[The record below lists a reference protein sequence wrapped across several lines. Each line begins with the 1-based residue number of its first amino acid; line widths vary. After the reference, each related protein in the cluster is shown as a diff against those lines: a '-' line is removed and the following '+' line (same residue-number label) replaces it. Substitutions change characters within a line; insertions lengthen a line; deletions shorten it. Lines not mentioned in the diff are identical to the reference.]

1 MIIKKNYPFLSTT
14 PSTNIIFH
22 PLFHYPIY
30 PPPISSPLDTIPFY
44 LLVSPLPL
52 SLLLPLNVYLPISS
66 PPLLTLIVPFLV
78 LSLSPLINYT
88 RLSSPPI
95 SNTTDTDPSALL
107 ISLPIPLSNP
117 TDTNSLSLF
126 LSFSSLFSCFFSC
139 IRISPL
145 IFQLFNTRI
154 RIVVFFPTDSP
165 NKYHILWHDRDTL
178 GMDGEKIGVLE
189 KCGGVSL

>member
-1 MIIKKNYPFLSTT
+1 MIIKKNYPFLSPT
-14 PSTNIIFH
+14 PSTNIIFPPLFH
-22 PLFHYPIY
+22 CLSPYIITPPPSLFHYPIN
-30 PPPISSPLDTIPFY
+30 PLPPISSPLDTIPFY

-52 SLLLPLNVYLPISS
+52 SLSLPLNVYLPISS

-117 TDTNSLSLF
+117 TDTNSLSF
-126 LSFSSLFSCFFSC
+126 SLSFSSLISFQFSC
-139 IRISPL
+139 IRIS
-145 IFQLFNTRI
+145 
-154 RIVVFFPTDSP
+154 
-165 NKYHILWHDRDTL
+165 H
-178 GMDGEKIGVLE
+178 
-189 KCGGVSL
+189 

>member
-30 PPPISSPLDTIPFY
+30 PPPHIIPTRHYSF
-44 LLVSPLPL
+44 L
-52 SLLLPLNVYLPISS
+52 SLGFAFTSLALAPVECLPPYLI

-117 TDTNSLSLF
+117 TDTKSLSF
-126 LSFSSLFSCFFSC
+126 SLSFSSLISFQFSC
-139 IRISPL
+139 IRISP
-145 IFQLFNTRI
+145 
-154 RIVVFFPTDSP
+154 
-165 NKYHILWHDRDTL
+165 
-178 GMDGEKIGVLE
+178 
-189 KCGGVSL
+189 

>member
-14 PSTNIIFH
+14 TSRNIIFH

-30 PPPISSPLDTIPFY
+30 PFPPISSPLDTIPFY

-52 SLLLPLNVYLPISS
+52 SLSLPLNVYLPISS

-117 TDTNSLSLF
+117 TDTKSLSF
-126 LSFSSLFSCFFSC
+126 SLSFSSLISFQFSCM
-139 IRISPL
+139 RISP
-145 IFQLFNTRI
+145 
-154 RIVVFFPTDSP
+154 
-165 NKYHILWHDRDTL
+165 
-178 GMDGEKIGVLE
+178 
-189 KCGGVSL
+189 

>member
-30 PPPISSPLDTIPFY
+30 PPPHIIPTRHYSF
-44 LLVSPLPL
+44 L
-52 SLLLPLNVYLPISS
+52 SLGFAFTSLALAPVECLPPYLI

-117 TDTNSLSLF
+117 TDTNSLSF
-126 LSFSSLFSCFFSC
+126 SLSFSSLISFFSC
-139 IRISPL
+139 MWISP
-145 IFQLFNTRI
+145 
-154 RIVVFFPTDSP
+154 
-165 NKYHILWHDRDTL
+165 
-178 GMDGEKIGVLE
+178 
-189 KCGGVSL
+189 